1 MGTNL
6 LTLYEPQKDLPLSE
20 LQNLPDECIVRFAR
34 HFFSPMMVS
43 NLSRPMT
50 PVHFVQFVDPLL
62 TIDLMVGGMTA
73 AMPLSVSK
81 QTFNVL
87 SVSCTDLSVTEV
99 ELVPQISISVP
110 WIATAFKKLNAFQ
123 QWPPNWNDD
132 KAVVFSPETLD
143 TARDVLQKTWNLS
156 ARNPIHT
163 KPNIVPLEDGSVRFE
178 WVNRDKELFLTIFG
192 NSIEAQRWHPLDA
205 VESETYQTILPS
217 AVESE
222 LEWLAA

>member
-6 LTLYEPQKDLPLSE
+6 LTQFEPREGLPLSE
-20 LQNLPDECIVRFAR
+20 IHNPPDECVVRFAR

-50 PVHFVQFVDPLL
+50 PMHFVQFVDPLL

-73 AMPLSVSK
+73 AMPLSISK
-81 QTFNVL
+81 QTFNARYVG
-87 SVSCTDLSVTEV
+87 CTDLSFTEV
-99 ELVPQISISVP
+99 ELIPQIPISVP

-132 KAVVFSPETLD
+132 KAVAFSTETLD
-143 TARDVLQKTWNLS
+143 TARDVLQKAWTLS
-156 ARNPIHT
+156 AHNSIHT
-163 KPNIVPLEDGSVRFE
+163 KPNIVPMEDGSVRFE

-192 NSIEAQRWHPLDA
+192 NTIEAQRWRPLDT
-205 VESETYQTILPS
+205 VESEMFRTILPG

>member
-1 MGTNL
+1 MGTNFL
-6 LTLYEPQKDLPLSE
+6 APYEPQKDLTLSE
-20 LQNLPDECIVRFAR
+20 LQSLPDESIVRFGR

-50 PVHFVQFVDPLL
+50 PMHFVQFVDPLL

-81 QTFNVL
+81 QTFKALYVGR
-87 SVSCTDLSVTEV
+87 TDLAFTEV
-99 ELVPQISISVP
+99 ELVPQVTISVP
-110 WIATAFKKLNAFQ
+110 WIAAAFKKLNAFQ

-132 KAVVFSPETLD
+132 MAAAFSPETLD
-143 TARDVLQKTWNLS
+143 TARDVLQKTWNFS
-156 ARNPIHT
+156 AQNSIHT
-163 KPNIVPLEDGSVRFE
+163 RPNIVPLDDGSVRFE
-178 WVNRDKELFLTIFG
+178 WVNRDKELFLTISG
-192 NSIEAQRWHPLDA
+192 DSIEAQRWHPLDE
-205 VESETYQTILPS
+205 VESETYQAISPS